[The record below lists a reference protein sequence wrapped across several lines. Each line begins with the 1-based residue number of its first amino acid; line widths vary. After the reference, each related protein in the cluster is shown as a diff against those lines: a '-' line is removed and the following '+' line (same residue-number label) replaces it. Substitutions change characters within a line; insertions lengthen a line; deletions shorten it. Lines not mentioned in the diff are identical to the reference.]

1 MGDSE
6 DSEDSGDSGHRVHRI
21 VLNGLTLDRDGRADW
36 ADRADRADWVAGTGT
51 RQKVLKTEI
60 GTRILKSYKN

>member
-36 ADRADRADWVAGTGT
+36 ADMADRADWVAGTGT
-51 RQKVLKTEI
+51 RQQVLKTET
-60 GTRILKSYKN
+60 GTRILKKL